1 MGLGMSNGQDD
12 SGDSRDPADEAAVF
26 RRAMAGVRRYENDRA
41 DTRPPPPPPRPAQ
54 READE
59 RRVVESLLDPPPDPA
74 EIETGEELLYYRAG
88 VQRRVIR
95 QLRRGHY
102 PPAAQLDLH
111 GLTRREAYR
120 ELVLFLASAAD
131 RGLRC
136 VRIIHGKGRGSRQP
150 QPVLKVSVD
159 QWLRRRDYVLAFASA
174 PESDGGT
181 GAVYVLLRNR
191 G

>member
-1 MGLGMSNGQDD
+1 MSSGQDG
-12 SGDSRDPADEAAVF
+12 SGDDRDPVDETALF
-26 RRAMAGVRRYENDRA
+26 RRAMADVRRYEDDRA
-41 DTRPPPPPPRPAQ
+41 DTRPPPPPPRPLQ

-59 RRVVESLLDPPPDPA
+59 RRVVESLLEPPPDPA
-74 EIETGEELLYYRAG
+74 EVETGEELLYYRAG
-88 VQRRVIR
+88 VQRRVVR

-120 ELVLFLASAAD
+120 ELALFLAAAGE
-131 RGLRC
+131 RGHRC
-136 VRIIHGKGRGSRQP
+136 VRVIHGKGRGSRQP

-159 QWLRRRDYVLAFASA
+159 QWLRRRDDVLAFASA
-174 PESDGGT
+174 PENDGGT
-181 GAVYVLLRNR
+181 GAVYVLLRKP